1 MVALGGAG
9 PYRVR
14 RQEEGLAR
22 FLYRLGRAAARR
34 HWLVLALWAVLIA
47 AAIVGAR
54 ASGGE
59 TVDVCSIP
67 GSQSEESIGE
77 LLGPANWWLPH
88 WLDRILPRIE
98 IE

>member
-1 MVALGGAG
+1 VSGG
-9 PYRVR
+9 R
-14 RQEEGLAR
+14 RKDWVDSVTGWD
-22 FLYRLGRAAARR
+22 GRPRR

-59 TVDVCSIP
+59 TVDVFSIP